1 MSFQSGGVKSSKKRS
16 RSVSKKGSS
25 SKKKVSKKSTT
36 SKKKTIRKKAS
47 NKKSAKLN
55 PWQRFLKKH
64 SGQGHSQKKLLSMYR
79 KERK

>member
-1 MSFQSGGVKSSKKRS
+1 MLFQSGGVKSSKKRS
-16 RSVSKKGSS
+16 RPVSKKRSS
-25 SKKKVSKKSTT
+25 SKKKVSKSTT